1 METASAF
8 EEVLANLK
16 GVDTDKLSN
25 LSDAIKLD
33 FYKYYKQATVG
44 DCNIPEPYTIYYTAH
59 AKWAAW
65 KSLEGMAM
73 EDAMREYINYYKN
86 YIGGGVGTTVA

>member
-1 METASAF
+1 MEIASEF
-8 EEVLANLK
+8 EEVLKNLK
-16 GVDTDKLSN
+16 GVDMDKLN

-65 KSLEGMAM
+65 KSLKGMAI

-86 YIGGGVGTTVA
+86 YITSGVVVANA

>member
-1 METASAF
+1 MEIASAF
-8 EEVLANLK
+8 EEVLKNLK
-16 GVDTDKLSN
+16 GVDMDKLN

-44 DCNIPEPYTIYYTAH
+44 DCNIPEPYTIYYIAH

-65 KSLEGMAM
+65 KSLEGMAI

-86 YIGGGVGTTVA
+86 YITSGVVVANA

>member
-1 METASAF
+1 MEVASAF
-8 EEVLANLK
+8 EDVLKNLK
-16 GVDTDKLSN
+16 GIDTDKLN
-25 LSDAIKLD
+25 LSNDIKLG

-65 KSLEGMAM
+65 KSLEGMAI
-73 EDAMREYINYYKN
+73 EDAMKEYINYYKN
-86 YIGGGVGTTVA
+86 YIITSV

>member
-1 METASAF
+1 MEVASAF
-8 EEVLANLK
+8 EDVLKNLK
-16 GVDTDKLSN
+16 GIDTDKLN
-25 LSDAIKLD
+25 LSNDIKLG

-65 KSLEGMAM
+65 KSLEGMAI
-73 EDAMREYINYYKN
+73 EDAMMEYINYYKN
-86 YIGGGVGTTVA
+86 YIITSV

>member
-1 METASAF
+1 MEIASAF
-8 EEVLANLK
+8 EEVLKNLK
-16 GVDTDKLSN
+16 GVDMDKLN

-65 KSLEGMAM
+65 KSLEGMAI

-86 YIGGGVGTTVA
+86 YITSGVVVANA